1 MLVFLLAATSIG
13 CLLAD
18 FYGLASMRAFT
29 FGVGLPGF
37 LGLAALTAF
46 DAWRGDGRLAR
57 AVLIGSAAGLV
68 AAAAYDLFRLPF
80 VFSKEWGLDGVVP
93 PMPLFKVFPRFGAM
107 ILGQTREQATYSAA
121 AHLLGWAYHFSNG
134 LTFGVMLLALI
145 GEAAGR
151 SWGWA
156 VLLALALE
164 LGMILSPYPSAFSI
178 PLTTRFVVV
187 TLAAHAVFGVVLGL
201 FARFLAN
208 RWPDRPAAT

>member
-1 MLVFLLAATSIG
+1 VFLLAATSIW

-29 FGVGLPGF
+29 LGVGLPGM

-46 DAWRGDGRLAR
+46 DAWRGDRRLAR
-57 AVLIGSAAGLV
+57 AVLIGSAAGLL
-68 AAAAYDLFRLPF
+68 AAVAYDLFRLPF
-80 VFSKEWGLDGVVP
+80 VFSKQWGLDAVVP

-107 ILGQTREQATYSAA
+107 ILGQPREQIAYSAA
-121 AHLLGWAYHFSNG
+121 AHLVGWTYHFSNG

-145 GEAAGR
+145 GDAARR
-151 SWGWA
+151 SWAWA
-156 VLLALALE
+156 VLLALTLE
-164 LGMILSPYPSAFSI
+164 LGMILSPYPEAFSI
-178 PLTTRFVVV
+178 HLTTRFVAV

-208 RWPDRPAAT
+208 RWPDPRAAT